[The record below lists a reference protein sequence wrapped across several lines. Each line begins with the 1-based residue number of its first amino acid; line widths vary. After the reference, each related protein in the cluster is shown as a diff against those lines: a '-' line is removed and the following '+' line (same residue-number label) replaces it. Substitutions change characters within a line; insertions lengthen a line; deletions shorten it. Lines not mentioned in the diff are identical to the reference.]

1 MSQSSAPQGNTP
13 WGQSGAPHQFVQP
26 GKARP
31 SGQPVTHQFPPQ
43 HGRPMPQ
50 FMAASPTAGGP
61 AFTPPKRPKKPFYK
75 KVWVWVVAG
84 LAGVVALASQGG
96 GQPAADGGVPA
107 TSASSTSAAPAGQA
121 SAKVPAAVTTGPAGK
136 ATAAATTAASK
147 KAEPPVPGIV
157 TTMTEKYGSFAPVT
171 VKGSGAKVIKLPAEA
186 GIITAKHTG
195 SSNFILN
202 VLDADNQPTLDL
214 LVNAIGSY
222 SGTTAYGLSSL
233 GGGVSLEVKADGP
246 WTVTIAPIGKAPVL
260 SLPAKGNSD
269 QVFLTD
275 GPAATWKATHRGQ
288 GNFVI
293 QHEAGGF
300 SFGLLVNEIGPWNGE
315 FAVRSGPAVV
325 VVKADGNWTIASS
338 T

>member
-1 MSQSSAPQGNTP
+1 MSQPSAPQGNSP

-26 GKARP
+26 GKGQPA
-31 SGQPVTHQFPPQ
+31 GQPVTQQFQPQ

-50 FMAASPTAGGP
+50 FMAPGSTAGGP
-61 AFTPPKRPKKPFYK
+61 ALMPPARPKKPFYK

-84 LAGVVALASQGG
+84 LVGVGALASQGG
-96 GQPAADGGVPA
+96 GEPVADGGVPV
-107 TSASSTSAAPAGQA
+107 SAASTSAAPAGQA
-121 SAKVPAAVTTGPAGK
+121 TAKVPAAVTTGPAGK
-136 ATAAATTAASK
+136 ASATAAASK
-147 KAEPPVPGIV
+147 QPEPQVPAIV

-214 LVNAIGSY
+214 LVNTIGSY

-233 GGGVSLEVKADGP
+233 GAGVSLEVKADGP
-246 WTVTIAPIGKAPVL
+246 WTVTISPIGKAPVL

-300 SFGLLVNEIGPWNGE
+300 SFGLLVNEIGSWSGE

-325 VVKADGNWTIASS
+325 VVKADGSWTIANSN
-338 T
+338 